1 MQKQLGDLDAS
12 SATVNHVIQLSLTV
26 SSSSLDLAL
35 LISLN
40 HLGPHVIEVIVPES
54 SVELCRLKLSD
65 LEVVTRDQR
74 RQILG

>member
-1 MQKQLGDLDAS
+1 MQKQLGDLDTFF
-12 SATVNHVIQLSLTV
+12 ATINDVIQFSLTV
-26 SSSSLDLAL
+26 SSPLHLAL

-54 SVELCRLKLSD
+54 SVELCWLNLSD
-65 LEVVTRDQR
+65 LEVVTRNQR